1 MNATLM
7 YSECSKPVRSAMAD
21 MHVRTVVS
29 TDQGRK
35 WVLRWESLP
44 ANRDLTRDVFPPSVE
59 LRLYEIAPPEP

>member
-1 MNATLM
+1 
-7 YSECSKPVRSAMAD
+7 MAD